1 MDGAIRRLIAGPLL
15 EGLAGQSIGHARQVA
30 QLDELPDVRRVV
42 LAGRAREV
50 RLDVLER
57 RHGPQVVERVLQ
69 VRQDEDEVTV
79 ASHDPLPLG
88 ERAQGIRDVLERVR
102 GEHDVVRRVVDAVQ
116 GCSVSNV
123 PPAGRS
129 VVVVPER
136 RSLGGVAVPDR
147 GVGEVAVVEPVE
159 EGVER
164 QRALAREDR
173 GRASDLQPA
182 SVLDERPTDLV
193 RLETRPEAI
202 PPRKPRHSPWADRRQ
217 LDA

>member
-1 MDGAIRRLIAGPLL
+1 MTL
-15 EGLAGQSIGHARQVA
+15 
-30 QLDELPDVRRVV
+30 
-42 LAGRAREV
+42 
-50 RLDVLER
+50 
-57 RHGPQVVERVLQ
+57 
-69 VRQDEDEVTV
+69 

-88 ERAQGIRDVLERVR
+88 ERAQGIRDVLERV
-102 GEHDVVRRVVDAVQ
+102 GGQHDVVRRVVDPVQ
-116 GCSVSNV
+116 GRSVSDE

-164 QRALAREDR
+164 QRAVAREDR
-173 GRASDLQPA
+173 GGASDLQPA
-182 SVLDERPTDLV
+182 SPLDERPTDLV
-193 RLETRPEAI
+193 RLETWPEAI
-202 PPRKPRHSPWADRRQ
+202 PPRKPRHSPGADRPQ